1 MMVLFIA
8 LTLTA
13 VAGYLKIRL
22 TGEIESLSAGIVAC
36 LGLFLSLF
44 FAPLLIK
51 FCLLIF
57 LVAPRAS
64 VKKKPLTEKF

>member
-1 MMVLFIA
+1 MILFIT

-13 VAGYLKIRL
+13 LAGYLRIRL
-22 TGEIESLSAGIVAC
+22 TEEVESLSAGIVAI

-51 FCLLIF
+51 LL
-57 LVAPRAS
+57 L
-64 VKKKPLTEKF
+64 LTALLFFPGFNPKLAE